1 MKKGTWR
8 KVFVLAILAIAMVA
22 SGCSSNQGGTDP
34 AGNAPEKKGKVEIA
48 YVEWSSEVAST
59 NVVKA
64 ALQEKLGYEVEIV
77 PVSAAAM
84 WQAVASG
91 DTDGIVAAW
100 LPSTH
105 QAYLDEVKDKVVDLG
120 PNLDGTKVG
129 LVVPSYVTID
139 SIEELNDNANKF
151 DGKIIGIDP
160 GAGLMAATEKVIADY
175 GLNKMKLVEGSDAT
189 MAAVLADSIKN
200 NQWVVVTGW
209 TPHWKFASYD
219 LKYLEDPKGIYGG
232 DEQIHT
238 IVRKGLK
245 EDLPE
250 VYNVLDKFSWSPD
263 DMAEVMVWNEEPGAD
278 PYENAKRWIA
288 ENEDKV
294 NAWLK

>member
-1 MKKGTWR
+1 MKKQLIW
-8 KVFVLAILAIAMVA
+8 KMLFLAVLALALVVA
-22 SGCSSNQGGTDP
+22 GCSADQGETPQGET
-34 AGNAPEKKGKVEIA
+34 PEEKGSVELA

-64 ALQEKLGYEVEIV
+64 VLQEKLGYEVKIV

-91 DTDGIVAAW
+91 DTDGLVAAW

-105 QAYLDEVKDKVVDLG
+105 EAYLEEVKDDVEDLG
-120 PNLDGTKVG
+120 PNLDGTKIG
-129 LVVPSYVTID
+129 LVVPTYVTID
-139 SIEELNDNANKF
+139 SIEELNDNADKF

-160 GAGLMAATEKVIADY
+160 GAGLMAATEEAMTEY
-175 GLNKMKLVEGSDAT
+175 GLDNMKLVEGSGAT
-189 MAAVLADSIKN
+189 MTAALADGIKN
-200 NQWVVVTGW
+200 EEWVVVTGW
-209 TPHWKFASYD
+209 TPHWKFASFD
-219 LKYLEDPKGIYGG
+219 LKYLEDPKGIFGG

-245 EDLPE
+245 EDKPE
-250 VYNVLDKFSWSPD
+250 VYKVLDNFNWTPD
-263 DMAEVMVWNEEPGAD
+263 DMAELMVWNQEEGSD
-278 PYENAKRWIA
+278 PYDNAKRWVE

-294 NAWLK
+294 NEWIK

>member
-1 MKKGTWR
+1 MKKQVILKMLFLT
-8 KVFVLAILAIAMVA
+8 VLALALVVA
-22 SGCSSNQGGTDP
+22 GCSADQGKTPQGDTQ
-34 AGNAPEKKGKVEIA
+34 EEKGKVELA

-64 ALQEKLGYEVEIV
+64 VLQEKLGYEVEIM

-84 WQAVASG
+84 WQAVAAG
-91 DTDGIVAAW
+91 ETDGLVAAW

-105 QAYLDEVKDKVVDLG
+105 AAYMDEVKDEVEDLG
-120 PNLDGTKVG
+120 PNLDGTKIG
-129 LVVPSYVTID
+129 LVVPEYVTI
-139 SIEELNDNANKF
+139 SSVEELNDNADKF

-160 GAGLMAATEKVIADY
+160 GAGLMSATEKAMTEY
-175 GLNKMKLVEGSDAT
+175 GIDNMKLVEGSGAT
-189 MAAVLADSIKN
+189 MTAVLADSIKN
-200 NQWVVVTGW
+200 NEWVVVTGW

-219 LKYLEDPKGIYGG
+219 LKYLEDPKGIFGG

-245 EDLPE
+245 EDKPE
-250 VYNVLDKFSWSPD
+250 VYKVLDNFNWTAD
-263 DMAEVMVWNEEPGAD
+263 DMAELMVWNEEEGTD
-278 PYENAKRWIA
+278 PYENAKRWIE

-294 NAWLK
+294 NEWIK